1 MFGTNDKEQTLQN
14 VIPHV
19 ACESSLRFATLFFN
33 TQNKFLCS
41 PGVYETVACESDGVF
56 FYRNSSI
63 SVAIVKFG
71 AHSKLIKSK
80 LLTSSSPGHRS
91 AGKCFTVVI
100 LLVS

>member
-1 MFGTNDKEQTLQN
+1 MFRTNDQEQRFQN

-19 ACESSLRFATLFFN
+19 ACKSSLRFAMFFLN
-33 TQNKFLCS
+33 TKNKFLCS

-71 AHSKLIKSK
+71 PHSKLIKSK
-80 LLTSSSPGHRS
+80 
-91 AGKCFTVVI
+91 F
-100 LLVS
+100 